1 MGIEANLKK
10 EGIQV
15 IEELDKIKV
24 NTIAKNVAQKIVA
37 AFPNMEFKLGEIFI
51 KLSQIKM
58 Y

>member
-24 NTIAKNVAQKIVA
+24 NTIAKNVAQKLWLHFLIWSL
-37 AFPNMEFKLGEIFI
+37 N
-51 KLSQIKM
+51 
-58 Y
+58 